1 MVVPRKGEE
10 PAVQAVATQPEDFE
24 TFYREHLPFVRSYLA
39 RRVSDPFDIADLT
52 ADVFMAVIRS
62 AASYRRELGPPRAW
76 LTGVA
81 RRVLADHWRAG
92 ARPPRA
98 WLTGVARRVLADHWR
113 AGARE
118 GDAVRRLQGRR
129 LLDDDGVDRIVQRVD
144 AEAQARA
151 LLASIAQ
158 LPEPLRDVV
167 ELVAVDGLAVTDAAA
182 VLGITPGAARVRY
195 HRARRALTHD
205 LPSDL
210 HEVTL

>member
-1 MVVPRKGEE
+1 MVMPRNGEE

-62 AASYRRELGPPRAW
+62 AVSYRRELGPPRAW

-92 ARPPRA
+92 AR
-98 WLTGVARRVLADHWR
+98 
-113 AGARE
+113 E
-118 GDAVRRLQGRR
+118 GDVVLRLQGRR

-144 AEAQARA
+144 AEGQARA

-167 ELVAVDGLAVTDAAA
+167 ELVAVDGLALTDAAA

>member
-1 MVVPRKGEE
+1 MVMPRNGEE

-39 RRVSDPFDIADLT
+39 RRVSDPFVIADLT
-52 ADVFMAVIRS
+52 ADVFVAVIRS
-62 AASYRRELGPPRAW
+62 AESYRRELGPPRAW

-92 ARPPRA
+92 ARESD
-98 WLTGVARRVLADHWR
+98 T
-113 AGARE
+113 
-118 GDAVRRLQGRR
+118 VRRLQGRR

-144 AEAQARA
+144 AEAGARA

-158 LPEPLRDVV
+158 LPDPLRNVV

>member
-1 MVVPRKGEE
+1 MVMPRNGDE

-24 TFYREHLPFVRSYLA
+24 TFYLEHLPFVRSYFA
-39 RRVSDPFDIADLT
+39 RRVSDPFVIADLT
-52 ADVFMAVIRS
+52 ADVFVAVIRS
-62 AASYRRELGPPRAW
+62 AESYRRELGPPRAW
-76 LTGVA
+76 LTGV
-81 RRVLADHWRAG
+81 V
-92 ARPPRA
+92 
-98 WLTGVARRVLADHWR
+98 RRVLADHWR

-118 GDAVRRLQGRR
+118 GDTVRRLEGRR

-144 AEAQARA
+144 AEAEARA

-158 LPEPLRDVV
+158 LPDPLRNVV

-195 HRARRALTHD
+195 HRARRALTQG
-205 LPSDL
+205 LPSNL